1 MVANRSRHPL
11 LLVALVMVAAALA
24 ILSSSTALAQAQ
36 GPVQMNEI
44 QQAAE
49 REGDSSRDALEIVFG
64 DIIRDP
70 LAVDGGESTTMV
82 ASVFTV
88 LNGIGLIVGGLL
100 LGFVLLRKIFKWGN
114 DGELFKRGD
123 SNSFAVLRY
132 VWGFIALV
140 PTASGWSMAQLV
152 MLWSASLMGVG
163 TANLATDAA
172 LDNFYDGGSMALEPA
187 RPETRSLAESLFHAN
202 LCAAGINRGIAE
214 GNAVGANIGNEAL
227 IQTHTLDN
235 GFILADGSRNMV
247 CGGATY
253 PEEHNSTSY
262 LGVELDQQPVL
273 EAQVNALLQMQQYL
287 APQVDAYANAVFA
300 SSNDSGVSVPSSA
313 RIIAT
318 AARSYDQALGS
329 MSPLA
334 SNKASEIREEVVN
347 AISERGWWELG
358 SWYNAMAQANSIA
371 ASSFMDRAQAVGQ
384 DIRQTGAIGSY
395 HYRLIRYTETQRDQ
409 VARRTGT
416 TSEISEGDATNSSTD
431 DSSKIMSEVF
441 SFLSSP
447 GQWLTNAGIGQAEGE
462 NGTVNPIIAMKS
474 LGDNILVGTEGAVVG
489 YIGLKAT
496 AGGAEGWSDS
506 VWGRLTSIATGGA
519 TRFAIKFA
527 KAATDALSPLII
539 LGIIMLFGF
548 GITLSIYVPF
558 VPFVIWFAAIINWM
572 VFVAIGVV
580 AAPLWAFAHLS
591 GEENDGR
598 TVHGY
603 IFMLN
608 AMLRPVLMV
617 AAFLLAGGILVAGG
631 TLLNEMFG
639 PALSNVQADSMTGV
653 VSIIGFIGL
662 YISVCLTLIHTSFNL
677 IFQIP
682 DKVMEWIGGSQ
693 LATGQGSEQ
702 EQQNAMRALAAV
714 ARDGRHGRGP
724 SPDPTNPPGGGGGGK
739 GSIHKG

>member
-1 MVANRSRHPL
+1 MVANRIRHSL
-11 LLVALVMVAAALA
+11 LLVVLVVVTATLA
-24 ILSSSTALAQAQ
+24 ILSSSTALAQVQ

-49 REGDSSRDALEIVFG
+49 REGDRSRDALEIIFG

-88 LNGIGLIVGGLL
+88 LNGIGLIVGLFL
-100 LGFVLLRKIFKWGN
+100 LGFVLLRKVFKLGN

-123 SNSFAVLRY
+123 NNSFAVLRY
-132 VWGFIALV
+132 IWGFVALV
-140 PTASGWSMAQLV
+140 PTGSGWSMAQLV

-172 LDNFYDGGSMALEPA
+172 LNNFYDGGSMALEPA
-187 RPETRSLAESLFHAN
+187 RPETRSLAESLFNAN

-214 GNAVGANIGNEAL
+214 GNAVGANISTEAL

-235 GFILADGSRNMV
+235 GFILADGSRGMV

-262 LGVELDQQPVL
+262 LGVDLNQQPVL
-273 EAQVNALLQMQQYL
+273 EAQMNALQQMQQYL
-287 APQVDAYANAVFA
+287 APQADTYANAVFA
-300 SSNDSGVSVPSSA
+300 SSNDSGVSVPSAA

-318 AARSYDQALGS
+318 AARRYDQALGS

-358 SWYNAMAQANSIA
+358 SWYNSMAQANSIA

-384 DIRQTGAIGSY
+384 DLRNTGAIGSY
-395 HYRLIRYTETQRDQ
+395 HQRLIRYTESQRDQ
-409 VARRTGT
+409 VASRTGS
-416 TSEISEGDATNSSTD
+416 TSNMEEGDATNPSTN
-431 DSSKIMSEVF
+431 DSSKILSEVF

-447 GQWLTNAGIGQAEGE
+447 GQWLTNAGIDQAEGE
-462 NGTVNPIIAMKS
+462 NGAVNPIIAMKS

-506 VWGRLTSIATGGA
+506 VWGRLTSIVTGGA

-558 VPFVIWFAAIINWM
+558 VPFVIWFAAIINWL

-598 TVHGY
+598 AVHGY

-639 PALSNVQADSMTGV
+639 PALSNIQADSMTGV
-653 VSIIGFIGL
+653 VSIIGFLGL
-662 YISVCLTLIHTSFNL
+662 YISICLTLIHTAFNL
-677 IFQIP
+677 IFMIP

-702 EQQNAMRALAAV
+702 EQHNAMRALAAI

-724 SPDPTNPPGGGGGGK
+724 SPDPTKPPSGGGK
-739 GSIHKG
+739 GSIHKR

>member
-1 MVANRSRHPL
+1 
-11 LLVALVMVAAALA
+11 
-24 ILSSSTALAQAQ
+24 
-36 GPVQMNEI
+36 MNEI

-49 REGDSSRDALEIVFG
+49 REGDRSRDALEIIFG

-88 LNGIGLIVGGLL
+88 LNGIGLIVGALL
-100 LGFVLLRKIFKWGN
+100 LGFVLLRKVFKLGN
-114 DGELFKRGD
+114 EGELFKRGD
-123 SNSFAVLRY
+123 NSSFAVLRY

-163 TANLATDAA
+163 VANLATDAA
-172 LDNFYDGGSMALEPA
+172 LDNWYDGGSMALEPA
-187 RPETRSLAESLFHAN
+187 RPETRSLAESLFNAN

-214 GNAVGANIGNEAL
+214 ANAVGASIGNESL

-235 GFILADGSRNMV
+235 GFILADASRSKV

-253 PEEHNSTSY
+253 PEERAFISY
-262 LGVELDQQPVL
+262 LGVELDQQPVV
-273 EAQVNALLQMQQYL
+273 EAQMSALQQMQQYL
-287 APQVDAYANAVFA
+287 APQVDTYANAVF
-300 SSNDSGVSVPSSA
+300 SHSESVPSAA

-318 AARSYDQALGS
+318 AARRYDQALGS
-329 MSPLA
+329 MSSLA
-334 SNKASEIREEVVN
+334 ANKANEIREEVVN

-384 DIRQTGAIGSY
+384 DIRNTGAVGSY
-395 HYRLIRYTETQRDQ
+395 HYRLISYTESQRDK
-409 VARRTGT
+409 VAPRTG
-416 TSEISEGDATNSSTD
+416 SASNLSEGDATNSSTG
-431 DSSKIMSEVF
+431 DSSKILSEVF

-447 GQWLTNAGIGQAEGE
+447 GQWLTNTGVDQAEGV
-462 NGTVNPIIAMKS
+462 NGIVNPLIAMKS

-489 YIGLKAT
+489 YIGLQAT

-506 VWGRLTSIATGGA
+506 VWGKLTSFATGGA
-519 TRFAIKFA
+519 TSFAVEFA
-527 KAATDALSPLII
+527 KAATEALSPLIV

-558 VPFVIWFAAIINWM
+558 IPFVIWFAAIINWL

-591 GEENDGR
+591 GEDNEGR
-598 TVHGY
+598 AVHGY

-639 PALSNVQADSMTGV
+639 PALSNAQADSMTGV
-653 VSIIGFIGL
+653 VSIIGFLGI
-662 YISVCLTLIHTSFNL
+662 YISVCMTLIHTSFNM

-702 EQQNAMRALAAV
+702 EQQNAMRALATI
-714 ARDGRHGRGP
+714 ARDGRYGRGP
-724 SPDPTNPPGGGGGGK
+724 NPDPTTPPGGGGGK
-739 GSIHKG
+739 NSIQKQ